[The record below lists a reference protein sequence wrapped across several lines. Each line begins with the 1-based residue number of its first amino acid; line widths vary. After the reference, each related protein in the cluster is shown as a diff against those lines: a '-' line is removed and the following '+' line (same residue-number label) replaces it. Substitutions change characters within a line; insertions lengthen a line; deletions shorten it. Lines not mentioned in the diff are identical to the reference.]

1 VIGERPHVDLC
12 RSAHSKS
19 SKRSGSCARRV
30 QRRPP
35 DGSAKCFGCLLVGC
49 RRAATPADPFLV
61 SRHARARSRP
71 RGHIEQCETAGHC
84 ERTCCSF
91 ALSRAI
97 RLLIIARG
105 GAGTCSMSFGSSR
118 AAFWVSRSRHLGSLS
133 RVPSGAK
140 SHPPGTVSGSVAV
153 LRCPAPS
160 GCSPL
165 LVAVQVRAVEALVCL
180 ARPTTARDLVF
191 GFAHAVLRCV
201 GCSAAKRPSF
211 EASGRRVGQGGLEL
225 SLVGRTSLLRP
236 FLASR
241 CRRST
246 RTWSLEAA

>member
-1 VIGERPHVDLC
+1 MIGERPHVDLC

-71 RGHIEQCETAGHC
+71 RGHIEQFETGGHC

-97 RLLIIARG
+97 RLLSIACG
-105 GAGTCSMSFGSSR
+105 GAGTCSRSFGLPR
-118 AAFWVSRSRHLGSLS
+118 AANYGARSRLWLRS
-133 RVPSGAK
+133 RGAPLCGLQRSKAAQFRGKRPARWPGRSGA
-140 SHPPGTVSGSVAV
+140 
-153 LRCPAPS
+153 
-160 GCSPL
+160 
-165 LVAVQVRAVEALVCL
+165 
-180 ARPTTARDLVF
+180 
-191 GFAHAVLRCV
+191 
-201 GCSAAKRPSF
+201 
-211 EASGRRVGQGGLEL
+211 
-225 SLVGRTSLLRP
+225 
-236 FLASR
+236 
-241 CRRST
+241 
-246 RTWSLEAA
+246 

>member
-1 VIGERPHVDLC
+1 MMGERPHLDLC
-12 RSAHSKS
+12 PSAHAKFNQM
-19 SKRSGSCARRV
+19 SGSCARRV

-61 SRHARARSRP
+61 SRRARPRSRP
-71 RGHIEQCETAGHC
+71 RGHIEQFETAGHC
-84 ERTCCSF
+84 ERICCSF

-97 RLLIIARG
+97 RLLSIACG
-105 GAGTCSMSFGSSR
+105 GGGTCSRSFGLSR
-118 AAFWVSRSRHLGSLS
+118 AANYGARSRLWLRS
-133 RVPSGAK
+133 RG
-140 SHPPGTVSGSVAV
+140 
-153 LRCPAPS
+153 
-160 GCSPL
+160 
-165 LVAVQVRAVEALVCL
+165 
-180 ARPTTARDLVF
+180 
-191 GFAHAVLRCV
+191 LRCV
-201 GCSAAKRPSF
+201 GCSAAKRHSF